1 MDASDRRKRAAE
13 EAAEWWDIL
22 QGEVGRPQRGQYVD
36 WLRESAVHVAEML
49 RIAQVH
55 GALDHFERWA
65 HLPTEGS
72 GDAEAAIVRLPTP
85 EQPAKLTRGLP
96 KRIADRFGLLRTLA
110 AAVLLA
116 VGLGVFVIM
125 RTGGQVIQTERGER
139 RAVALADGS
148 VVQIDPQTRLRVA
161 YDDHARCVILEKG
174 RALFHVAKNPNRP
187 FFVQVRHMTV
197 RAIGTTFAVERDPQ
211 SIVVTVAEGR
221 VAVFRSQSVSVP
233 DVSRRPGSAQGAG
246 TAPIAS
252 TRAHSMGAD
261 EPADTNSSLLSGAAP
276 AQTTQILLTANEQV
290 TLNRSG
296 AADLVREVDS
306 GRVLAW
312 AQGKL
317 IFENDSVEYVVHQFN
332 RYNRIQLF
340 VTDTNLARRP
350 ISGVF
355 DAADP
360 ESFVAFVQ
368 SVASVRVRRND
379 AADITI
385 ERAN

>member
-22 QGEVGRPQRGQYVD
+22 QGELARPQRGQYVD

-55 GALDHFERWA
+55 GALEHFERWA

-85 EQPAKLTRGLP
+85 EQPAKLTRDLP
-96 KRIADRFGLLRTLA
+96 KRIAGRFGLLRALA

-148 VVQIDPQTRLRVA
+148 VVQIDPQTQLRVE
-161 YDDHARCVILEKG
+161 YDDHTRCVILEKG
-174 RALFHVAKNPNRP
+174 RALFHVVKNPNRP
-187 FFVQVRHMTV
+187 CFVQVRHMTV

-211 SIVVTVAEGR
+211 SIVVTVAEGQ
-221 VAVFRSQSVSVP
+221 VAVFPARSQSVSVP

-246 TAPIAS
+246 TAPVAS
-252 TRAHSMGAD
+252 TRAHRMGAD
-261 EPADTNSSLLSGAAP
+261 EPADTTSSLLSGAA
-276 AQTTQILLTANEQV
+276 AAQILLTANEQV

-312 AQGKL
+312 AEGKL

-340 VTDTNLARRP
+340 VTDTDLARRP